1 MNIFDNCIKRQEKI
15 DYIVKTLGI
24 KDIMDKNLLV
34 KERVINPSHYIVMLG
49 ETSSGKS
56 ALINSILQK
65 KIMIE
70 SVRPTTGIVAE
81 VIISDEEDKWSK
93 VKKDGIVTEIDK
105 DEFDNLVVNPTTDTH
120 RLRYKGRSK
129 DKKFLGLR
137 LFDTPGYGSLVDYH
151 EDVLK
156 GFIPEGDF
164 IIYVVSYRVGL
175 NDDDYQ
181 FLKYVGEVISNKVE
195 VILAINMCPKDILE
209 DNKRVYEIQKNIN
222 ECIHRNVKTFLIESS
237 NEKTPNGQ
245 KLWNYIYERVNNDE
259 KIEELGEALK
269 NYQDYVLGECEIKI
283 NSKIASIES
292 VKNDLN
298 ERKKLTKEF
307 FDCKEEITAI
317 IERGFTKTKV
327 KSVRLIDKAAATIK
341 EDVKKHIGDE
351 TKWTKKEETYSFMQ
365 HYYVPKLTTE
375 ETDNILSYIEDEIIL
390 LDKSMKE
397 ILNKTAIIL
406 EDKVKVNIPCY
417 SDVVDG
423 ILEKHIGDAMR
434 QAAGEMFRSLN
445 NKKKESKDSSKTNFK
460 RLGSIRKEHEMSSNG
475 LVKLIKSIRAASL
488 KGITRYLS
496 VFTDSIIYLYDSLTW
511 QNKIKEISMEAIDNW
526 AKDVEEAVRKYID
539 EFKET
544 KRIEVMSLF
553 DELTQEFSED
563 KEYDSI
569 EDIDYETLIKLKRE
583 TDFILNNCLFL
594 TM

>member
-1 MNIFDNCIKRQEKI
+1 
-15 DYIVKTLGI
+15 
-24 KDIMDKNLLV
+24 
-34 KERVINPSHYIVMLG
+34 MLG

-375 ETDNILSYIEDEIIL
+375 KTDNILSYIEDEIIL